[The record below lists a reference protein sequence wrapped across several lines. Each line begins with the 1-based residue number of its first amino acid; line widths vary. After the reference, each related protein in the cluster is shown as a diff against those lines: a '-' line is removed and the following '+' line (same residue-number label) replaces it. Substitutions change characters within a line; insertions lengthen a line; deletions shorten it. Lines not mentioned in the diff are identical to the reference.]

1 MSFNFFL
8 GQKMDMVTKSNELE
22 NVVVN
27 DRPIEIPNKS
37 TFKINEVCALTGI
50 KSYVLRFWESEF
62 DEISP
67 IPSSSGQKLY
77 ELKDIE
83 AILLIK
89 KLLFED
95 KLSVERARVEIKKL
109 LPERKLIESVYETS
123 ESSFEEDSDSF
134 IDDGDELSETED
146 SLRDILNS
154 NYSSKYD
161 VKKLDPEVIQTLKE
175 KFLNSNESTLE
186 VLENSSQ
193 AINEAGISDLEP
205 TRVLSAPSFTVRTL
219 NDTEF
224 SKLLTAKKK
233 LQEMMRVLENE
244 VSV

>member
-1 MSFNFFL
+1 
-8 GQKMDMVTKSNELE
+8 MDMQTDSISSVMADASVKFSHP
-22 NVVVN
+22 
-27 DRPIEIPNKS
+27 PIEIPNKS

-95 KLSVERARVEIKKL
+95 KLTIERARVEIKKL
-109 LPERKLIESVYETS
+109 IPEIKLIDTVYENT
-123 ESSFEEDSDSF
+123 ESSLKEDSVDSY
-134 IDDGDELSETED
+134 LED
-146 SLRDILNS
+146 QEDQAQM
-154 NYSSKYD
+154 NYSKKYD
-161 VKKLDPEVIQTLKE
+161 VKKLDPEVIQTLKD
-175 KFLNSNESTLE
+175 KFMTSNESTLE
-186 VLENSSQ
+186 ELENSSQ
-193 AINEAGISDLEP
+193 AINEAGHSDNEESK
-205 TRVLSAPSFTVRTL
+205 VASAPSVASGLTIRTL
-219 NDTEF
+219 SDHEF
-224 SKLLTAKKK
+224 KK
-233 LQEMMRVLENE
+233 LVAAKAKLKDMLNFLENE